1 MIEIKDLVKIYS
13 NKFVT
18 TQVLNGIDLQIK
30 DGEFLSIIGPSGA
43 GKSTLL
49 YQISLLDKPTA
60 GQILVDGQVVTD
72 LNEEKATEFRLN
84 NYGFIFQ
91 DYALVPEMTVLEN
104 VILPSMMQGLPREE
118 ITKIGKEILITLG
131 MEKNMDKLPSQL
143 SGGEQQRVSIARA
156 IAKKPRILFAD
167 EPTANLDT
175 ARSREVIAILHE
187 LHKQGQTIVMVTHE
201 PEFAQSADRIVE
213 IRDGKIVND
222 RKGEGK
228 FTE

>member
-1 MIEIKDLVKIYS
+1 MIEIKDLVKVYS
-13 NKFVT
+13 NQFIT

-43 GKSTLL
+43 GKSTFL
-49 YQISLLDKPTA
+49 YQVSLLDKPTS
-60 GQILVDGQVVTD
+60 GQILVDGQVLTD
-72 LNEEKATEFRLN
+72 LNEEQATEFRLN

-91 DYALVPEMTVLEN
+91 DYALVPEMTVIEN
-104 VILPSMMQGLPREE
+104 VILPSLMQGLPREE
-118 ITKIGKEILITLG
+118 IMKTGRDILITLG

-175 ARSREVIAILHE
+175 VRSREVIAILHE

-213 IRDGKIVND
+213 IRDGKIVSD
-222 RKGEGK
+222 RRGEGK
-228 FTE
+228 FVE

>member
-49 YQISLLDKPTA
+49 YQVSLLDKPTA
-60 GQILVDGQVVTD
+60 GQILVDGQVVTE

-104 VILPSMMQGLPREE
+104 VILPSLMQGLPREE
-118 ITKIGKEILITLG
+118 ITKIGKEILTTLG

-228 FTE
+228 FVE